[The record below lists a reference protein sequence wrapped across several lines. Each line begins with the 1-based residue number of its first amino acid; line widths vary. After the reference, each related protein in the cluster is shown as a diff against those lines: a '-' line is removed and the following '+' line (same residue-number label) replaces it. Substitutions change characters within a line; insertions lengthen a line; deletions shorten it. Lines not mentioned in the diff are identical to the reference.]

1 MLNTSTPSPTLPG
14 VIYVGRTEGEMTT
27 VLGKVGLVENPT
39 FLKDRV
45 ISYRVADR
53 IFHFVLE
60 AAFAVDLPPG
70 ETIESLEGWIHTNL
84 EAEGLTRFGEN
95 FQAPEASMTFLARM
109 VEAVIVRRGF
119 PYTRLEIKDLRDRA
133 QALNSKAWQKLRKKP
148 KRKPGACV
156 YQDWLIRHSDG
167 YRGILHMIRPH
178 DYVRDVLALGY
189 LLGDLAAGSGLN
201 RIEVPLRRGG
211 TLNVYPCS
219 LEAAAFQ
226 AKAERGFHLASTTS
240 FSACPERLEDIPV
253 SPFAMTVQ
261 LGDNLETIE
270 VPNTFLSPTRERPDE
285 VSFSPDYLA
294 ALGLLGGSYG
304 ESCLYEGLGV
314 HAMVPLEM
322 TSILREFPEDLA
334 GVRFWLGILHCLEMG
349 IRLQDFELPAC
360 LGALWSQ
367 ISNAAL
373 IMIAAGHPVPEG
385 IQNWVSHAW
394 IPPVSPRIG
403 SGSGL
408 S

>member
-1 MLNTSTPSPTLPG
+1 MASTPTPSPTLPG

-45 ISYRVADR
+45 VSYRVADR
-53 IFHFVLE
+53 IFHFVVE
-60 AAFAVDLPPG
+60 AAFAVLLPPG
-70 ETIESLEGWIHTNL
+70 ESIEALEGWIHTSL
-84 EAEGLTRFGEN
+84 EAEGLLRFGEN
-95 FQAPEASMTFLARM
+95 FVAPEASMTFLARM
-109 VEAVIVRRGF
+109 TEETIAKRGF

-133 QALNSKAWQKLRKKP
+133 KELNSKAWAKLRKKP
-148 KRKPGACV
+148 KKSCGSCV
-156 YQDWLIRHSDG
+156 YQDWLTQHSDG
-167 YRGILHMIRPH
+167 FHGILHLIRPH
-178 DYVRDVLALGY
+178 DYVRDVIALGY
-189 LLGDLAAGSGLN
+189 LLADLCAGSGMN

-211 TLNVYPCS
+211 RLNVYPNS

-226 AKAERGFHLASTTS
+226 AKAERDLHLVTTTS
-240 FSACPERLEDIPV
+240 FLVHPERLEDIPV
-253 SPFAMTVQ
+253 PPFAMTFQ
-261 LGDNLETIE
+261 LGETLETIE
-270 VPNTFLSPTRERPDE
+270 IPNTFLPPTKERPNE
-285 VSFSPDYLA
+285 IRFSPDHLA

-322 TSILREFPEDLA
+322 TSILREFPEDLPS
-334 GVRFWLGILHCLEMG
+334 VRFLLGVLHCLELG
-349 IRLQDFELPAC
+349 VRLQDFELPAC
-360 LGALWSQ
+360 LGALWGQ

-403 SGSGL
+403 TGSGL

>member
-1 MLNTSTPSPTLPG
+1 MPNIPTPPPTLPG

-39 FLKDRV
+39 FLRDRV
-45 ISYRVADR
+45 VSYRVADR

-70 ETIESLEGWIHTNL
+70 ETIERLEGWIHTSL

-95 FQAPEASMTFLARM
+95 FVAPEASMSFLARM
-109 VEAVIVRRGF
+109 VAAAIGKRGF
-119 PYTRLEIKDLRDRA
+119 SFSRLEVKDLRDRA
-133 QALNSKAWQKLRKKP
+133 QALNSKTWQKLRKKP
-148 KRKPGACV
+148 KRASGSCV
-156 YQDWLIRHSDG
+156 YQDWLNRHSEG
-167 YRGILHMIRPH
+167 FRGILHLIRPH
-178 DYVRDVLALGY
+178 DYVRDALALGY
-189 LLGDLAAGSGLN
+189 LLADLGAGSGMN

-211 TLNVYPCS
+211 VLNVYSSS

-226 AKAERGFHLASTTS
+226 ATAERALHLATTTS
-240 FSACPERLEDIPV
+240 FSARPERLEDIPI
-253 SPFAMTVQ
+253 SPFAMTLQ

-270 VPNTFLSPTRERPDE
+270 IPNTFLPPTEERPDE
-285 VSFSPDYLA
+285 VRFSPDHLA

-322 TSILREFPEDLA
+322 TSILREFPEDLP